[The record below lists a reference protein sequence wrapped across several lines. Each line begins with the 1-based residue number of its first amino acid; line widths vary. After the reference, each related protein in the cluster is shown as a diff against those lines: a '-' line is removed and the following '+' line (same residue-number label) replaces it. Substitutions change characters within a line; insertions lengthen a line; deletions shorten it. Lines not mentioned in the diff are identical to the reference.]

1 MNARFGADL
10 SSTTLTER
18 INGRTLPAFIAV
30 EGPIGV
36 GKTTLA
42 QRLAHTLGYGELLEL
57 AGENPFLNQ
66 FYLSGRSNALATQLY
81 FLLQRAQQLES
92 LNPGALLQVD
102 VVSDFL
108 IEKDA
113 LFAELNLEP
122 HEYTLYQEIHRSL
135 RIQPPTP
142 DLVIYLQ
149 APTPVLLQR
158 IRQRGIAAE
167 QRIDPGYLE
176 ALVAAYTKFFH
187 HYDAAPLLIVNAA
200 EIDLAHNQQ
209 HYEALLERALLMDGT
224 RQFFNPHPTLI

>member
-1 MNARFGADL
+1 MNARVGADL
-10 SSTTLTER
+10 SSPDLAER
-18 INGRTLPAFIAV
+18 ISGRSLPAFIAI

-42 QRLAHTLGYGELLEL
+42 ERLAQTLGYGQLLEQ

-66 FYLSGRSNALATQLY
+66 FYLSGGSNALATQLY
-81 FLLQRAQQLES
+81 FLLQRAQQLEA
-92 LNPGALLQVD
+92 LNPGELLRLD
-102 VVSDFL
+102 IVSDFL
-108 IEKDA
+108 IQKDD
-113 LFAELNLEP
+113 LFAVLNLEP
-122 HEYTLYQEIHRSL
+122 HEYTLYQEIHDSL
-135 RIQPPTP
+135 RIRPPVP

-149 APTPVLLQR
+149 APTEVLLQR

-167 QRIDPGYLE
+167 QRIEPAYLE
-176 ALVAAYTKFFH
+176 ALVAAYTDFFH

-200 EIDLAHNQQ
+200 EIDLANNQQ